1 MLASAGVFRLARTG
15 CWSTGALLLAS
26 RFAWYTDGAS
36 SEPAVASSWA
46 PIGADGPWRPSDEA
60 TLTASSFSAE
70 AETVPLGLPAPP
82 TPPGAHA
89 SAGGPVATVSPC
101 SLVPDTVP
109 EHTRPVVAPHTGP
122 TVTRNRT
129 MSFPSSPKSS
139 TRSSPPPRSPSP
151 REGYHR
157 ISSRSLSCLFL
168 LSLGRTSGCPLPVLL
183 LLSLR
188 FFSRRHHTHTRA
200 RKNPTNMHCT
210 RSHFTGSARVFSS
223 FLFSLA
229 SLRLASPRLASSR
242 LVPFRSVPVSSRL
255 VSADLRKREYETRP
269 SRLLT

>member
-15 CWSTGALLLAS
+15 CWSTDALLLAS

-139 TRSSPPPRSPSP
+139 TRSSPPPWCTPYATNLTLAPINIEEDPMPPPPPPPKPALCCPSKYQTHP
-151 REGYHR
+151 DVNTDGTTDEWAIHQW
-157 ISSRSLSCLFL
+157 L
-168 LSLGRTSGCPLPVLL
+168 RT
-183 LLSLR
+183 R
-188 FFSRRHHTHTRA
+188 
-200 RKNPTNMHCT
+200 
-210 RSHFTGSARVFSS
+210 
-223 FLFSLA
+223 
-229 SLRLASPRLASSR
+229 
-242 LVPFRSVPVSSRL
+242 
-255 VSADLRKREYETRP
+255 
-269 SRLLT
+269 